1 MAQQQPAKAAPE
13 HQTNHYTPCLNTKLS
28 AFALA

>member
-1 MAQQQPAKAAPE
+1 MAQQQPAKAAAE
-13 HQTNHYTPCLNTKLS
+13 QQTNRYTPCLNTKLS